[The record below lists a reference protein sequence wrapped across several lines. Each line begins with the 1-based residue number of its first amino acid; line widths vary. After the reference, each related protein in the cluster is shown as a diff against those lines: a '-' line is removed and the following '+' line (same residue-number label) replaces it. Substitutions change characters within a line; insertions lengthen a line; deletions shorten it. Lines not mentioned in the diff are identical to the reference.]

1 MLGGTNWAM
10 CISIVG
16 VGVGVTWIS
25 GIIVFVLLRVP
36 LLQLLLLL
44 LPFAEG
50 MGRDVDATAGSS
62 VTFSICP
69 L

>member
-1 MLGGTNWAM
+1 MLGGTNWAI

-16 VGVGVTWIS
+16 VAVGVTWIS
-25 GIIVFVLLRVP
+25 GIRVFVLLRVL

-44 LPFAEG
+44 LFAAG
-50 MGRDVDATAGSS
+50 IGREVDATAGSS